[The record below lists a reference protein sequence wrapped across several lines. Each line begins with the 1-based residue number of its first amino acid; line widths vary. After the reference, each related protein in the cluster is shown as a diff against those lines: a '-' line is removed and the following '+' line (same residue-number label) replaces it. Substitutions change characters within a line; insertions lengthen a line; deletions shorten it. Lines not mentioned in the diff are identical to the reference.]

1 MVGANATTTNRE
13 RTMTIDQAKQRFADT
28 LRQIEQDMGAE
39 IDEVR
44 IKRNTTP
51 TEFNGKPFEKRETR
65 VTIIFG

>member
-1 MVGANATTTNRE
+1 
-13 RTMTIDQAKQRFADT
+13 MTIDQAKQRFADT

-65 VTIIFG
+65 VMIIFG